1 MTPTLVT
8 WLPLRM
14 TSQLLVHK
22 LSQMV
27 VFKEILHHFSLWS
40 GICIS
45 IPKSILLLPPDVDAY
60 ALSIWQAIWPG
71 IRIAFSGKTL
81 GVPTG
86 VQASVNQAYSLV
98 LDKFHSSL
106 STWRIGMYGKHEAT
120 LLWNSFLLPLYSYLM
135 QFWSPPIH
143 FLRELRR
150 CRLRILRLSPS
161 FTANQLTYLDYLT
174 RLPPAKDPA
183 LLAQATLLRFQR
195 TCPVDLDTLAFARRS
210 SRPTFSIDWQWTQ
223 ARLNW
228 PTHALPWALVQ
239 RQLDIFSG
247 RMTIV
252 TPISSSSVPEDTTWR
267 IYYDGSF
274 NPSTGQM
281 GWAVVL
287 TIASL
292 TRLEGYGSVQVDH
305 RGLNYHGAVH
315 RSCFTAEANAPL
327 EFAIFANT
335 ASFGAPWLTARSC
348 LWHHTDNKSV
358 LSLLLGRPPKS
369 EFPLS
374 SKLQAWLLILQ
385 SHWSLSSHA
394 CSFACRNHVQ

>member
-1 MTPTLVT
+1 
-8 WLPLRM
+8 
-14 TSQLLVHK
+14 
-22 LSQMV
+22 
-27 VFKEILHHFSLWS
+27 
-40 GICIS
+40 
-45 IPKSILLLPPDVDAY
+45 
-60 ALSIWQAIWPG
+60 
-71 IRIAFSGKTL
+71 
-81 GVPTG
+81 
-86 VQASVNQAYSLV
+86 
-98 LDKFHSSL
+98 
-106 STWRIGMYGKHEAT
+106 MYGKHEAT
-120 LLWNSFLLPLYSYLM
+120 LLWNTFLLPLYSYLM

-385 SHWSLSSHA
+385 SHWSLSQSAMHVPSHVGITCNEQA
-394 CSFACRNHVQ
+394 YKLALLGSKLPSGEAHWVSFPGSNADLFSLSFAQRQTSNQTAIDQAEPLRPLQTQTYIYNQLRAATWKRGIPASSFSKRAQKTLGDNFSFQNYQIMLSLGKAPP